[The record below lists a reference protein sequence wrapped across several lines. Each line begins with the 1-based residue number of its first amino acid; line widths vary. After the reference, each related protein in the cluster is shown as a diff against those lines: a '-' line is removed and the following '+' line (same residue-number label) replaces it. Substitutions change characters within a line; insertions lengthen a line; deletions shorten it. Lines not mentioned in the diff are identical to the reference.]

1 MVTKDYKYEVNDGAT
16 NTLNFTCL
24 ITAMEY
30 IDTDARAGEPSTGA
44 PDINFHVKVQ
54 QNEKEYGIHPRYV
67 LLARTITGSGGNTC
81 LVQKGT
87 IYKKLPILTKARFD
101 EITEW
106 TDEDATNAPDTAK
119 ITLPHKPDGTGTVD
133 YVVVRKIDEYYI

>member
-1 MVTKDYKYEVNDGAT
+1 MVTKDYPYEVNNADGT
-16 NTLNFTCL
+16 SLTFTCF

-30 IDTDARAGEPSTGA
+30 LDTANRAGVPTGGT
-44 PDINFHVKVQ
+44 PDILFHVKVQ
-54 QNEKEYGIHPRYV
+54 QNEKEYGIHPRCV
-67 LLARTITGSGGNTC
+67 LLARTISGSGGNTC

-106 TDEDATNAPDTAK
+106 TDEDATNAPATAK

-133 YVVVRKIDEYYI
+133 YVVVRKIAEYHV